1 MPLRISTASNL
12 AASVPHVDHYLSVGQ
27 QGAASDVHLGVNA
40 QPLWR
45 LHGNLEPIWPDA
57 PKLSAEDTAAL
68 SAGFLNEAQRAQLEE
83 RGDVDFAYGKT
94 SGVSAQASLGNVS
107 GSISSSVSSA
117 PEFVPWMSSACP
129 RV

>member
-68 SAGFLNEAQRAQLEE
+68 AAGFLNEAQRAQLEE
-83 RGDVDFAYGKT
+83 RGDMDFAYGNDF
-94 SGVSAQASLGNVS
+94 GRFRASVVRQRLGIDIVFRI
-107 GSISSSVSSA
+107 IST
-117 PEFVPWMSSACP
+117 
-129 RV
+129 RVRTDG